1 MHDVLI
7 IGGGPAGLAAAIAA
21 SKADLDYL
29 VLEKGVLVNSLMHFP
44 THMVFFTTPELLEI
58 GGIPFTSPHEKPT
71 RQEALQYY
79 RKVTDTFGLK
89 VALGVTVM
97 AIRRTADGVEADAR
111 RGDGTAEV
119 HAARTVVVAIG
130 AYDHPNRMGVP
141 GEDLP
146 HVSHYYTEAHLGY
159 RKSVVV
165 VGGKNSAAEAALELF
180 RAGAKVTLVH
190 RGEAL
195 GSGIKYWVKPDI
207 ENRILEGSIAARF
220 RTTLVEIRQDTVV
233 VACDGRTE
241 SLPADLVL
249 LMTGYRPDLDL
260 LAKAGVAIDGATGTP
275 KHDAMTFET
284 NVPGLYLAGAVV
296 AGTRSGRV
304 FIENGR
310 LHGEMVIE
318 AIRKKLIADRQS
330 ASGNRQSAIQ

>member
-7 IGGGPAGLAAAIAA
+7 VGAGPAGLAAAIAA
-21 SKADLDYL
+21 SKSDLDYL
-29 VLEKGVLVNSLMHFP
+29 VLEKGLLVNSLVLFP
-44 THMVFFTTPELLEI
+44 TNMVFFTTPELLEI
-58 GGIPFTSPHEKPT
+58 GGIPFTSPYEKPT

-79 RKVTDTFGLK
+79 RKVTDTFRLAIEFGES
-89 VALGVTVM
+89 VTAV
-97 AIRRTADGVEADAR
+97 RRVDGGFEVEAR
-111 RGDGTAEV
+111 RGDGTTRV
-119 HAARTVVVAIG
+119 HRTRTVVVAIG
-130 AYDHPNRMGVP
+130 AYDHPNRIGVP

-180 RAGAKVTLVH
+180 RAGATVTLVH

-220 RTTLVEIRQDTVV
+220 RTTLVEIRPDAVV

-260 LAKAGVAIDGATGTP
+260 LAKAGVTIDEATGTP

-318 AIRKKLIADRQS
+318 AIGKRLTVEKC
-330 ASGNRQSAIQ
+330 

>member
-97 AIRRTADGVEADAR
+97 AIRRTADGVEVDAR

-141 GEDLP
+141 
-146 HVSHYYTEAHLGY
+146 
-159 RKSVVV
+159 
-165 VGGKNSAAEAALELF
+165 GKNSAAEAALELF

-260 LAKAGVAIDGATGTP
+260 LAKAGVAIDEATGTP

-296 AGTRSGRV
+296 AGTKSGRV

-310 LHGEMVIE
+310 LHGQMVIE

-330 ASGNRQSAIQ
+330 AIGNRQSAIQ